1 MILLII
7 MNIKRSILKR
17 VKRLLSIKKRYNFE
31 KEFLKI
37 PKSFEFENP
46 KTPKVSIIIP
56 VYNQYKY
63 TIACLWSILNNTKDI
78 DYVVKGLNVLRNTEN
93 KGYLLNVNSATKEA
107 RGEYLVLMNNDIIVK
122 EKWLDAL
129 LYTMVEDEEIGYVGG
144 KCIGKNGLI
153 LEAGCK
159 VEESTYTSFCYLNEL
174 INNKQANI
182 YKEVDYCSAAC
193 VLIRKDIWNKLN
205 GYDERFKPGY
215 YEDVD
220 LCFRIKYEL

>member
-17 VKRLLSIKKRYNFE
+17 VKRLLSRKKRSTFE

-46 KTPKVSIIIP
+46 KPPKVSIIIP

-78 DYVVKGLNVLRNTEN
+78 DYEIIIADDNSNDETKDIQNVVKGLNVLRNTEN

-107 RGEYLVLMNNDIIVK
+107 RGEYWVLMNK
-122 EKWLDAL
+122 E
-129 LYTMVEDEEIGYVGG
+129 
-144 KCIGKNGLI
+144 
-153 LEAGCK
+153 
-159 VEESTYTSFCYLNEL
+159 S
-174 INNKQANI
+174 
-182 YKEVDYCSAAC
+182 
-193 VLIRKDIWNKLN
+193 
-205 GYDERFKPGY
+205 
-215 YEDVD
+215 
-220 LCFRIKYEL
+220 